1 MAAHPT
7 LRESFHWWHN
17 WASEGQGEGPTAL
30 WLPRGRSALHHSSP
44 SLKHVSFQPPQLLLG
59 FNEANMALFLSH
71 ERKKRAARSHALGTA
86 GPGVGAPR
94 VTKPR
99 PLSRSSENRVPEKE
113 GAAKR
118 LLWGVYGKGGRGLGQ
133 IFLLVLVPV
142 WKGMRA
148 RITWLGSHLP
158 EPLLPPLHG

>member
-1 MAAHPT
+1 M
-7 LRESFHWWHN
+7 
-17 WASEGQGEGPTAL
+17 
-30 WLPRGRSALHHSSP
+30 
-44 SLKHVSFQPPQLLLG
+44 SFQPPQLLLG

-118 LLWGVYGKGGRGLGQ
+118 LLGGVYGKGGRGLGQ